1 MQRTIPRLLISA
13 VGSGTGKTTVTAAL
27 LSALC
32 ARGMRVQSLK
42 CGPDYIDPMFH
53 SHITGRPAY
62 HADPFFLSRSAM
74 RELVSRVSTDA
85 DCTIFEGAMGYYDGI
100 GGTEQASAYTVSD
113 WLELPTLLVVNPQ
126 GMGCSIAAVCR
137 GFQTFRTP
145 NPICGILLNG
155 VRRGMAA
162 YYREILER
170 ETGLPVLGCLPQLSE
185 VQLESRHLGLMTAGE
200 VSRLDEKVRLL
211 GKTAEETM
219 QLDQILELARKA
231 PPLPE
236 VPLLSEPQPSFR
248 LGIAQDRAFCF
259 YYAENLELLEHYG
272 AELVPFSPLEDTA
285 LPENL
290 DGLYFG
296 GGYPELY
303 LPQLSGNVSFLESLR
318 QAAETGIPI
327 WGECGGFLYLQQSM
341 AGKDGIRYPMAGLLS
356 GDASLGERL
365 CRFGYVTLTARQD
378 TVFGKAGASIPAHEF
393 HYADST
399 ANGSAFLVQ
408 RPNGKT
414 WEAMQCRGNIIGG
427 FPHLYFPTNPEFPMQ
442 FAAACRAYRKKRGGI
457 C

>member
-1 MQRTIPRLLISA
+1 M
-13 VGSGTGKTTVTAAL
+13 
-27 LSALC
+27 
-32 ARGMRVQSLK
+32 
-42 CGPDYIDPMFH
+42 
-53 SHITGRPAY
+53 
-62 HADPFFLSRSAM
+62 
-74 RELVSRVSTDA
+74 
-85 DCTIFEGAMGYYDGI
+85 
-100 GGTEQASAYTVSD
+100 
-113 WLELPTLLVVNPQ
+113 
-126 GMGCSIAAVCR
+126 
-137 GFQTFRTP
+137 
-145 NPICGILLNG
+145 
-155 VRRGMAA
+155 
-162 YYREILER
+162 
-170 ETGLPVLGCLPQLSE
+170 LGCLPQLSE

-236 VPLLSEPQPSFR
+236 VPLLSKPQPSFR

-259 YYAENLELLEHYG
+259 YYAENLELLEHY
-272 AELVPFSPLEDTA
+272 AELVPFSPLEDAA

-296 GGYPELY
+296 GGYPESY
-303 LPQLSGNVSFLESLR
+303 LPQLSGNTLFLESLR

-341 AGKDGIRYPMAGLLS
+341 AGKRRHTLSHGGTAVRRCGTGRTPLPVRVCHADGSAGH
-356 GDASLGERL
+356 RV
-365 CRFGYVTLTARQD
+365 R
-378 TVFGKAGASIPAHEF
+378 KAGASIPAHEF

-399 ANGSAFLVQ
+399 ANGNAFLVQ

-414 WEAMQCRGNIIGG
+414 WEAMQCRGNIWRI
-427 FPHLYFPTNPEFPMQ
+427 PHLYFPANPEFPMQ

>member
-1 MQRTIPRLLISA
+1 MQKMIPRLLISA

-27 LSALC
+27 LSAFC

-62 HADPFFLSRSAM
+62 HADPFFLSRFAM
-74 RELVSRVSTDA
+74 RELVSRVSADA

-236 VPLLSEPQPSFR
+236 VPLLSKPQPSFR

-272 AELVPFSPLEDTA
+272 AELVPFSPLEDAA

-303 LPQLSGNVSFLESLR
+303 AKQLSENETMKESIRGQIDAGMPYL
-318 QAAETGIPI
+318 A
-327 WGECGGFLYLQQSM
+327 ECGGFMYLHETMEDMKKERWQM
-341 AGKDGIRYPMAGLLS
+341 VGVLS
-356 GDASLGERL
+356 GHAFYTGKLG
-365 CRFGYVTLTARQD
+365 RFGYVELTAQ
-378 TVFGKAGASIPAHEF
+378 KAQILGEAGETIRAHEF
-393 HYADST
+393 HYFDSSE
-399 ANGSAFLVQ
+399 NGDAFRAQ
-408 RPNGKT
+408 KPRRKRG
-414 WEAMQCRGNIIGG
+414 WDCMQASGTHAAG
-427 FPHLYFPTNPEFPMQ
+427 FPHLYYYSNPS
-442 FAAACRAYRKKRGGI
+442 FAANFVKACRKWEERT
-457 C
+457 

>member
-62 HADPFFLSRSAM
+62 HADPFFLSRFSM
-74 RELVSRVSTDA
+74 RELVSRVSADA

-113 WLELPTLLVVNPQ
+113 WLELPTLLVANPQ

-200 VSRLDEKVRLL
+200 VSRLDEKVRFL

-236 VPLLSEPQPSFR
+236 VPLLSKPQPSFR

-272 AELVPFSPLEDTA
+272 AELVPFSPLEDAA
-285 LPENL
+285 LAAVIRNCTCPSLAATCCFWNPCGRQPKLVSRSGEN
-290 DGLYFG
+290 
-296 GGYPELY
+296 
-303 LPQLSGNVSFLESLR
+303 
-318 QAAETGIPI
+318 
-327 WGECGGFLYLQQSM
+327 
-341 AGKDGIRYPMAGLLS
+341 
-356 GDASLGERL
+356 
-365 CRFGYVTLTARQD
+365 
-378 TVFGKAGASIPAHEF
+378 
-393 HYADST
+393 
-399 ANGSAFLVQ
+399 
-408 RPNGKT
+408 
-414 WEAMQCRGNIIGG
+414 
-427 FPHLYFPTNPEFPMQ
+427 
-442 FAAACRAYRKKRGGI
+442 AAAFCTCSSLWLEKTAYAIPWRDCCPEMHHWENAFAGSGMSR
-457 C
+457 

>member
-62 HADPFFLSRSAM
+62 HADPFFLSRFSM
-74 RELVSRVSTDA
+74 RELVSRVSADA

-113 WLELPTLLVVNPQ
+113 WLELPTLLVANPQ

-200 VSRLDEKVRLL
+200 VSRLDEKVRFL

-236 VPLLSEPQPSFR
+236 VPLLSKPQPSFR
-248 LGIAQDRAFCF
+248 LGIAQDRAF
-259 YYAENLELLEHYG
+259 
-272 AELVPFSPLEDTA
+272 TM
-285 LPENL
+285 
-290 DGLYFG
+290 
-296 GGYPELY
+296 
-303 LPQLSGNVSFLESLR
+303 R
-318 QAAETGIPI
+318 KI
-327 WGECGGFLYLQQSM
+327 WNCWSIMVQNW
-341 AGKDGIRYPMAGLLS
+341 
-356 GDASLGERL
+356 
-365 CRFGYVTLTARQD
+365 CRFRRWKMQPCRKIWTACISAAVIRNCTCPSLAATRCFWNPCGRQP
-378 TVFGKAGASIPAHEF
+378 K
-393 HYADST
+393 
-399 ANGSAFLVQ
+399 LVS
-408 RPNGKT
+408 RSGEN
-414 WEAMQCRGNIIGG
+414 
-427 FPHLYFPTNPEFPMQ
+427 
-442 FAAACRAYRKKRGGI
+442 AAAFCTCSSLWLEQTAYAIPWRDCCPEMHHWENAFAGSGMSR
-457 C
+457 

>member
-32 ARGMRVQSLK
+32 ARGMRVKSLK

-62 HADPFFLSRSAM
+62 HADPFFLSRFAM
-74 RELVSRVSTDA
+74 RELVSRVSADA

-236 VPLLSEPQPSFR
+236 VPLLSKPQTIPTWLSPGSGILLLLCRKSGTAGALWCRIGAVFAAGRCSPSGKSRR
-248 LGIAQDRAFCF
+248 LVFWRR
-259 YYAENLELLEHYG
+259 
-272 AELVPFSPLEDTA
+272 
-285 LPENL
+285 
-290 DGLYFG
+290 
-296 GGYPELY
+296 
-303 LPQLSGNVSFLESLR
+303 LSGIV
-318 QAAETGIPI
+318 
-327 WGECGGFLYLQQSM
+327 
-341 AGKDGIRYPMAGLLS
+341 
-356 GDASLGERL
+356 
-365 CRFGYVTLTARQD
+365 
-378 TVFGKAGASIPAHEF
+378 PAP
-393 HYADST
+393 A
-399 ANGSAFLVQ
+399 
-408 RPNGKT
+408 
-414 WEAMQCRGNIIGG
+414 
-427 FPHLYFPTNPEFPMQ
+427 
-442 FAAACRAYRKKRGGI
+442 
-457 C
+457 

>member
-62 HADPFFLSRSAM
+62 HADPFFLSRFSM
-74 RELVSRVSTDA
+74 RELVSRVSADA

-113 WLELPTLLVVNPQ
+113 WLELPTLLVANPQ

-200 VSRLDEKVRLL
+200 VSRLDEKVRFL

-236 VPLLSEPQPSFR
+236 VPLLSKPQPSFR

-272 AELVPFSPLEDTA
+272 AELVPLSPLEDAA

-303 LPQLSGNVSFLESLR
+303 LPQLSGNTLFLESLR
-318 QAAETGIPI
+318 QA
-327 WGECGGFLYLQQSM
+327 L
-341 AGKDGIRYPMAGLLS
+341 K
-356 GDASLGERL
+356 
-365 CRFGYVTLTARQD
+365 RQN
-378 TVFGKAGASIPAHEF
+378 A
-393 HYADST
+393 
-399 ANGSAFLVQ
+399 
-408 RPNGKT
+408 
-414 WEAMQCRGNIIGG
+414 
-427 FPHLYFPTNPEFPMQ
+427 
-442 FAAACRAYRKKRGGI
+442 
-457 C
+457 

>member
-62 HADPFFLSRSAM
+62 HADPFFLSRFSM
-74 RELVSRVSTDA
+74 RELVSRVSADA

-113 WLELPTLLVVNPQ
+113 WLELPTLLVANPQ

-200 VSRLDEKVRLL
+200 VSRLDEKVRFL

-236 VPLLSEPQPSFR
+236 VPLLSKPQTIPTW
-248 LGIAQDRAFCF
+248 L
-259 YYAENLELLEHYG
+259 
-272 AELVPFSPLEDTA
+272 SP
-285 LPENL
+285 
-290 DGLYFG
+290 G
-296 GGYPELY
+296 
-303 LPQLSGNVSFLESLR
+303 
-318 QAAETGIPI
+318 
-327 WGECGGFLYLQQSM
+327 
-341 AGKDGIRYPMAGLLS
+341 
-356 GDASLGERL
+356 
-365 CRFGYVTLTARQD
+365 
-378 TVFGKAGASIPAHEF
+378 
-393 HYADST
+393 
-399 ANGSAFLVQ
+399 
-408 RPNGKT
+408 
-414 WEAMQCRGNIIGG
+414 
-427 FPHLYFPTNPEFPMQ
+427 
-442 FAAACRAYRKKRGGI
+442 
-457 C
+457 

>member
-1 MQRTIPRLLISA
+1 M
-13 VGSGTGKTTVTAAL
+13 
-27 LSALC
+27 
-32 ARGMRVQSLK
+32 
-42 CGPDYIDPMFH
+42 
-53 SHITGRPAY
+53 
-62 HADPFFLSRSAM
+62 
-74 RELVSRVSTDA
+74 
-85 DCTIFEGAMGYYDGI
+85 
-100 GGTEQASAYTVSD
+100 
-113 WLELPTLLVVNPQ
+113 
-126 GMGCSIAAVCR
+126 
-137 GFQTFRTP
+137 
-145 NPICGILLNG
+145 
-155 VRRGMAA
+155 
-162 YYREILER
+162 
-170 ETGLPVLGCLPQLSE
+170 
-185 VQLESRHLGLMTAGE
+185 
-200 VSRLDEKVRLL
+200 
-211 GKTAEETM
+211 
-219 QLDQILELARKA
+219 
-231 PPLPE
+231 
-236 VPLLSEPQPSFR
+236 
-248 LGIAQDRAFCF
+248 
-259 YYAENLELLEHYG
+259 
-272 AELVPFSPLEDTA
+272 PFSPLEDAA

-303 LPQLSGNVSFLESLR
+303 LPQLSGNTLFLESLR

-356 GDASLGERL
+356 GDAALGERL

-399 ANGSAFLVQ
+399 ANGNAFLVQ

-427 FPHLYFPTNPEFPMQ
+427 FPHLYFPANPEFPMQ